1 MSSGSDPVDETGLL
15 IFSQSEI
22 KAQYQTVGAQC
33 YSKTSPLSSTEWT
46 RFTFMLKENLETRI
60 FLDNV
65 KVSSHELPG
74 GTYPLNSEKVINLA
88 SRLSLSS
95 FGWGS
100 FENIQLSD
108 LSVWRDIPGGGNWEN
123 WASDTL
129 PKSLGILTLNLNLK

>member
-1 MSSGSDPVDETGLL
+1 
-15 IFSQSEI
+15 
-22 KAQYQTVGAQC
+22 
-33 YSKTSPLSSTEWT
+33 
-46 RFTFMLKENLETRI
+46 MLKENLETRI

-129 PKSLGILTLNLNLK
+129 PKSLGIFTLNLNLK